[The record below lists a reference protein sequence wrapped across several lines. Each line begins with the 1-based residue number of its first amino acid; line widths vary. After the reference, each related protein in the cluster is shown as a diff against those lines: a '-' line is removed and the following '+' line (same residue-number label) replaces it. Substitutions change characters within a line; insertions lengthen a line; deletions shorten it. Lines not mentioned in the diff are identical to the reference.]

1 VLWPLR
7 RIVLL
12 RLRRGVELLWSWAS
26 SLPLLRGLTASFH
39 GITPERWRLHMQVN
53 ATCSLS
59 CLSLVHNLSPLSSV
73 TVLAPFEY
81 YRTRPFQ
88 VSPYSP
94 SLN

>member
-39 GITPERWRLHMQVN
+39 GITPERWRLHM
-53 ATCSLS
+53 
-59 CLSLVHNLSPLSSV
+59 
-73 TVLAPFEY
+73 
-81 YRTRPFQ
+81 
-88 VSPYSP
+88 
-94 SLN
+94 